1 MAVRLYVGIA
11 VLATL
16 AFLLYAA
23 GRAGY
28 FGPRSRP
35 VPQTSLKPPPAAPGT
50 APGNAAPKNLSPAW
64 LAARDEARTLGVS
77 YRDQNRPREA
87 AQYFALAVDTVRAV
101 PPPETGAQ
109 RLALRADLFDLGVAL
124 EQLGLRRTALQAF
137 GEAREYYLKT
147 EPNHP
152 ALKEIDEK
160 ISRLQVIQSGNK

>member
-28 FGPRSRP
+28 LGQPSRP
-35 VPQTSLKPPPAAPGT
+35 LPATRLKPPAA
-50 APGNAAPKNLSPAW
+50 NAAPKNLSPAW
-64 LAARDEARTLGVS
+64 LAARDEARKLGVS

-87 AQYFALAVDTVRAV
+87 AQYFALAVDAVRAV

-124 EQLGLRRTALQAF
+124 EQLGLRGTALQAF

-147 EPNHP
+147 EPSHP
-152 ALKEIDEK
+152 ALKEIEEK